1 MKQILLAVTAL
12 ISVSISLQAQGSDNV
27 ADSVSASYTSVAAD
41 ASDARSCSVVN
52 ISHATAPLS
61 YDALS
66 VPDTVSFKPCARGRW
81 LDGLADKRWFKA
93 TYLGVPL
100 IAAGL
105 IERGYD
111 REFRLLRNSY
121 IPDFRRKED
130 NFSQYLP
137 FAALIGMKVAGV
149 RGRSS
154 WKRML
159 ISDAISAGI
168 MAGTVNTMKHTIHS
182 PRPNLSDN
190 NSFPSGHTATAFM
203 AATML
208 NKEYGHLSPWVGIGA
223 YTSAT
228 ATGLMRIANDKHW
241 LSDVLVGAG
250 IGILSVELGYWIAD
264 LICKDKGLYFEDT
277 KNYYEMVECKPSF
290 AGLYMGFHIPLSNYP
305 TSVGVNYTT
314 TQGTTAGLEGA
325 YFLNRY
331 WGVGGLFTVSNLH
344 VIVDDKQALE
354 PTLNFFTL
362 MGGPYFN
369 FPLSR
374 RWAVGSKLLAGRAC
388 HSTFSTGEHDIKG
401 NKGWAGGTGVSLSY
415 HVRRHLRLKGFLDY
429 SLLPPPNEYSSKN
442 MHNMTLGMLVSMCF

>member
-1 MKQILLAVTAL
+1 MKQILLAVTAF
-12 ISVSISLQAQGSDNV
+12 ISASTTLQAHDCDTV
-27 ADSVSASYTSVAAD
+27 ADNLSASYTPVAAD
-41 ASDARSCSVVN
+41 TADARSCPAVTL
-52 ISHATAPLS
+52 SHATAPLS

-66 VPDTVSFKPCARGRW
+66 IADTVPFKHCTQGSW
-81 LDGLADKRWFKA
+81 LDRLADKRWFKA

-111 REFRLLRNSY
+111 REFRRLRNSY

-130 NFSQYLP
+130 DYSQYLP
-137 FAALIGMKVAGV
+137 LAALAGMKVAGV
-149 RGRSS
+149 TGRSS

-159 ISDAISAGI
+159 ISDAVSAGI
-168 MAGTVNTMKHTIHS
+168 MAATVNTMKHTIHS

-264 LICKDKGLYFEDT
+264 LICKDKGLNFEDT
-277 KNYYEMVECKPSF
+277 KNYYEVAECKPSF

-305 TSVGVNYTT
+305 TSLGVNYKT

-325 YFLNRY
+325 FFLNRY
-331 WGVGGLFTVSNLH
+331 WGVGGQFTVSNLH
-344 VIVDDKQALE
+344 VIVDNKQALE

-362 MGGPYFN
+362 MAGPYFN
-369 FPLSR
+369 YPLSR
-374 RWAVGSKLLAGRAC
+374 RWAVGSKLLGGRTC
-388 HSTFSTGEHDIKG
+388 HSTFSAGKHDIKG
-401 NKGWAGGTGVSLSY
+401 NSGWAWGTGVSLSY

-429 SLLPPPNEYSSKN
+429 SILPPPNEYSRKS